1 MSFKWKRTITSSM
14 TTGGTRRCCFL
25 VISHSEHSSIMK
37 SMDWLHE
44 HQWWT
49 AEKSPVCVTS
59 SVWFCSV
66 HLKGFFRVLLCCFY
80 PEFFDAFALRFGY
93 FAAFCSNQ
101 RIKYS
106 LNQHILGGE
115 DHVTHV
121 DGQQYHNIYVQI
133 WLVLAHTQ
141 TGTE

>member
-1 MSFKWKRTITSSM
+1 MSFKEKESQAVWKLGALLFFSDISQRTFINNKIHGLDINMNINSGLQSN
-14 TTGGTRRCCFL
+14 
-25 VISHSEHSSIMK
+25 
-37 SMDWLHE
+37 
-44 HQWWT
+44 HQ
-49 AEKSPVCVTS
+49 
-59 SVWFCSV
+59 SVWHHLFWICSV
-66 HLKGFFRVLLCCFY
+66 HLKDFFRVLLCCFY

-93 FAAFCSNQ
+93 FAASCSNQ
-101 RIKYS
+101 RFQYS

-133 WLVLAHTQ
+133 RLVLAQTQ